1 MFRFAIDHETYS
13 CPTRWQEL
21 PVSDAVKL
29 QALVKELPD
38 AVADHF
44 RSLVGP
50 AEEVTPVQGDDV
62 GALLDFW
69 RKALHA
75 LSGCPLPVLD
85 KTADTDVHAL
95 GEHCLTLFVF
105 SLLAAPL
112 YHSEG
117 IEAFNTNGERLV
129 IPATGTD
136 ALGNAVPLE
145 RITAKEFCDASDIT
159 ATGDLTL
166 APLLLAV
173 LCRPDGEPYDEEG
186 AKTRARKMGDVP
198 MSIYL
203 EVYTRL
209 MEMHAYLRGEFPKLY
224 GSDKGGDKSSDDP
237 YTWSDKLLFVAD
249 DKPSELPYAEGL
261 NAYEFVRILD
271 AKLKREKQKWEIVA
285 ATRGF

>member
-1 MFRFAIDHETYS
+1 MFSFGINNITYS

-21 PVSDAVKL
+21 PISDAVKL
-29 QALVKELPD
+29 QTLVKELPET
-38 AVADHF
+38 VADHF
-44 RSLVGP
+44 RSLAGP
-50 AEEVTPVQGDDV
+50 AEEVVPVQGDDV

-112 YHSEG
+112 YRPEG
-117 IEAFNTNGERLV
+117 IEAFDTDGEWLV
-129 IPATGTD
+129 IPASGTD
-136 ALGNAVPLE
+136 ALGNTVPLSG
-145 RITAKEFCDASDIT
+145 ITAKEFCDASDIT
-159 ATGDLTL
+159 AADDLTL

-173 LCRPDGEPYDEEG
+173 LCRPEGEPYDEER
-186 AKTRARKMGDVP
+186 AKARARKMGDVP

-209 MEMHAYLRGEFPKLY
+209 MEMHAYLRGEYPKLY
-224 GSDKGGDKSSDDP
+224 GSDKGGDKSNGEPD
-237 YTWSDKLLFVAD
+237 TWSDKLLFVAD
-249 DKPSELPYAEGL
+249 DRPSEKTWAERL
-261 NAYEFVRILD
+261 NAYEFVRMLD
-271 AKLKREKQKWEIVA
+271 AKLKREKQKWEMVA
-285 ATRGF
+285 ATRGL

>member
-1 MFRFAIDHETYS
+1 MFSFGINNITYS

-21 PVSDAVKL
+21 PISDAVKL

-44 RSLVGP
+44 RSLAGP
-50 AEEVTPVQGDDV
+50 EEEIIPVQGDNIP
-62 GALLDFW
+62 ALLDFW

-112 YHSEG
+112 YRPEG
-117 IEAFNTNGERLV
+117 LEIFDTDGERLV
-129 IPATGTD
+129 IPASGTD
-136 ALGNAVPLE
+136 ALGNTVPLSG
-145 RITAKEFCDASDIT
+145 ITAKEFCEASDIT
-159 ATGDLTL
+159 AADDLAL

-173 LCRPDGEPYDEEG
+173 LCRPEGEPYDEER
-186 AKTRARKMGDVP
+186 AKARAREMNGLP

-209 MEMHAYLRGEFPKLY
+209 MEMHAYLKGEYPKLY
-224 GSDKGGDKSSDDP
+224 GSDKGGDQSSGDP

-249 DKPSELPYAEGL
+249 DKPSELPYVEGL

-271 AKLKREKQKWEIVA
+271 AKLKREKQKWEMVA
-285 ATRGF
+285 ATRGL

>member
-1 MFRFAIDHETYS
+1 MFSFAIDHETYS

-75 LSGCPLPVLD
+75 LRMPVAGTRQTSG
-85 KTADTDVHAL
+85 TDEHAL
-95 GEHCLTLFVF
+95 GEHWPDAVRVFVTGG
-105 SLLAAPL
+105 SLVPL
-112 YHSEG
+112 GG

-249 DKPSELPYAEGL
+249 DKPSELPYTEGL

-285 ATRGF
+285 ATRGL

>member
-1 MFRFAIDHETYS
+1 MFSFAIDHETYS

-112 YHSEG
+112 YHPEG
-117 IEAFNTNGERLV
+117 
-129 IPATGTD
+129 
-136 ALGNAVPLE
+136 
-145 RITAKEFCDASDIT
+145 S
-159 ATGDLTL
+159 
-166 APLLLAV
+166 
-173 LCRPDGEPYDEEG
+173 
-186 AKTRARKMGDVP
+186 
-198 MSIYL
+198 
-203 EVYTRL
+203 
-209 MEMHAYLRGEFPKLY
+209 
-224 GSDKGGDKSSDDP
+224 
-237 YTWSDKLLFVAD
+237 
-249 DKPSELPYAEGL
+249 KPSIRTGNGWLSPQPAPTRWVMQCRWKELRQRSFAMR
-261 NAYEFVRILD
+261 RILP
-271 AKLKREKQKWEIVA
+271 LPEI
-285 ATRGF
+285 

>member
-1 MFRFAIDHETYS
+1 MFSFAIDHETYS

-129 IPATGTD
+129 IP
-136 ALGNAVPLE
+136 GNRAPTRWVMQC
-145 RITAKEFCDASDIT
+145 RWKE
-159 ATGDLTL
+159 
-166 APLLLAV
+166 
-173 LCRPDGEPYDEEG
+173 
-186 AKTRARKMGDVP
+186 
-198 MSIYL
+198 
-203 EVYTRL
+203 
-209 MEMHAYLRGEFPKLY
+209 LRQRSF
-224 GSDKGGDKSSDDP
+224 
-237 YTWSDKLLFVAD
+237 AMR
-249 DKPSELPYAEGL
+249 
-261 NAYEFVRILD
+261 RILP
-271 AKLKREKQKWEIVA
+271 LPEI
-285 ATRGF
+285 